1 MKLKNIRLDVLL
13 LILVFFSIFFQ
24 KNIFLLPRDIYIK
37 YKQTKKLEEIDNKY
51 VKDINY
57 NLDIDLK
64 SELNSYNYDF
74 LSKLIELKEEIIR
87 TKYIENIKVMDNKL
101 NFLEFRD
108 ISTLDDVLN
117 EGELNEPIKLYL
129 KEDNYLNYQDFI
141 KKIYYNLILIREDKK
156 ISKEEGLY
164 LDKSLNIISNTIK
177 KDYELQKKLIDI
189 ANDMD
194 YREINRYDLSK
205 KNNKLMARIE
215 AKSYYERYKKLYDFL
230 DEQIKSKDY
239 LFVLNNSKEIIL
251 DNIDK
256 KDEEKGNKKNYYTEA
271 EENKTNYYINDEN
284 YRKKDNKEYSKNEV
298 DNILIIKK
306 LFKKLNLKE
315 LKDDEIDIIEE
326 NSSYNISY
334 FGSVD
339 IYDDNIMLRFLNIK
353 ENNIDAKAL
362 LKSINELNY
371 FVSGINTNKK
381 INFKDLFEFDNSY
394 KMWSSSKY
402 FNIDYIKKSR
412 NYFDEDNK
420 LELEFRFDE
429 DLKNN
434 EIDSIV
440 LIVRNKDK
448 FFKEYD
454 NSYEEKIN
462 KDIKII
468 KKELKNLE
476 LLNIMP
482 VKTNEEFRYE
492 INAKGID
499 KEEFNI
505 EIDIKDL
512 QIQNK
517 EVENY
522 YRYEK
527 LDTNKLYDKVM
538 LDE

>member
-108 ISTLDDVLN
+108 LATLDDVLN

-129 KEDNYLNYQDFI
+129 KEDNYLSYQDFI

-394 KMWSSSKY
+394 KMWGSSKY
-402 FNIDYIKKSR
+402 FNIDYIKKSK

-492 INAKGID
+492 INARGID

-512 QIQNK
+512 QIKNK
-517 EVENY
+517 EV
-522 YRYEK
+522 
-527 LDTNKLYDKVM
+527 DI
-538 LDE
+538 